1 MKNITLQLS
10 PDKSKAYLTIQ
21 ERFDHFPSLEQLIRF
36 LKESGIRYGLDTD
49 QLELIADN
57 RQPVNKILIA
67 DINFELNVPESL
79 LDWQIALNRP
89 HRPEIDSANRADFKK
104 ISLYEPVRENQV
116 LIRKRKSTEPV
127 VIKNV
132 LGEETKI
139 ILSDVPFPV
148 GNNVHVSV
156 DSNELLAS
164 RDGFA
169 VLEGGLL
176 HVNDI
181 FHVHGDV
188 NYATGNIKCTGPV
201 VIEGDVRSGFRVE
214 STSSIYIGG
223 TVEAAHIFSQYGDIT
238 VQFGIVGH
246 GRAKILAGGGLTC
259 GFIQEATVSVR
270 KNVVIS
276 HYSINSQ
283 ISAGGQ
289 VILKGNEAIIRGGS
303 VTTEKGILA
312 NQIGSEHRTFTEL
325 KIRSFTENES
335 QSKIWEISRK
345 RSDIN
350 IRLSSIK
357 KRLEFL
363 EVLRKRLGS
372 LSPGKDKEIDF
383 LQNEKNR
390 LQQSMEEL
398 AKTET
403 SLQQEAAKEQIR
415 KEIVVQKKL
424 FPNVSIDIGGVGVVI
439 DQVFEG
445 VKVSRL
451 KNEILFETLLDM
463 DDSAYDIFIPGSDN
477 STQSGG

>member
-1 MKNITLQLS
+1 VKSISLQLS
-10 PDKSKAYLTIQ
+10 PDKSKAFLTIQ
-21 ERFDHFPSLEQLIRF
+21 ERFDHFPSLEQLTRY
-36 LKESGIRYGLDTD
+36 LKDNGICYGIDTD
-49 QLELIADN
+49 QLELISDN
-57 RQPVNKILIA
+57 RQPVNGILIA
-67 DINFELNVPESL
+67 DIQLGENVPESL
-79 LDWQIALNRP
+79 LDWQIAINRP

-104 ISLYEPVRENQV
+104 IQLYEPVRENQV
-116 LIRKRKSTEPV
+116 LIRKRKSTDSV
-127 VIKNV
+127 LIKNV
-132 LGEETKI
+132 LGEEARIFLT
-139 ILSDVPFPV
+139 DVPFPV
-148 GNNVHVSV
+148 GNNVYLSA
-156 DSNELLAS
+156 DGNELLAS
-164 RDGFA
+164 KDGFA

-181 FHVHGDV
+181 FHIHGDV
-188 NYATGNIKCTGPV
+188 NYATGNIKCNAPV

-214 STSSIYIGG
+214 STSSIFIGG
-223 TVEAAHIFSQYGDIT
+223 TVEAAHVFSQYGDIT
-238 VQFGIVGH
+238 IQYGIIGH

-289 VILKGNEAIIRGGS
+289 VILKGNEAVIRGGS

-312 NQIGSEHRTFTEL
+312 NQIGSEHRTYTEL

-350 IRLSSIK
+350 VRLSSLK
-357 KRLEFL
+357 KRIEFL

-372 LSPGKDKEIDF
+372 LSPGKEKEIVF
-383 LQNEKNR
+383 LQNEMNR
-390 LQQSMEEL
+390 LLQSVDEL
-398 AKTET
+398 AKAET
-403 SLQQEAAKEQIR
+403 GLQQEAAKERIR
-415 KEIVVQKKL
+415 KEIIVQNKL
-424 FPNVSIDIGGVGVVI
+424 FPNVSIDIGGIGVLL
-439 DQVFEG
+439 DQAYEG

-463 DDSAYDIFIPGSDN
+463 DDSAYDIFIPGLEK
-477 STQSGG
+477 